1 MTQSPALT
9 HARAL
14 IQCPSVTPIEGGALE
29 YIAAWAER
37 LGGWS
42 ERIDRNGTPNLFVK
56 FGNRGASNG
65 RHFAFAGH
73 TDVGGPGG

>member
-1 MTQSPALT
+1 MTDNPALT

-14 IQCPSVTPIEGGALE
+14 IQCPSVTPVEGGALE

-42 ERIDRNGTPNLFVK
+42 ERVDRNGTPNLFIK
-56 FGNRGASNG
+56 FGNRGATNG
-65 RHFAFAGH
+65 RHFAFAGQ
-73 TDVGGPGG
+73 DLECSIP